1 MAITVTAGANCTLEG
16 VRASLLV
23 TGLALALACAPGP
36 SATAPWRAIAC
47 DSAVGSPAN
56 ASDVPAFGTAG
67 WKTDFARHCVPLS
80 EITSGGPP
88 RDGIPPLDRPT
99 FDEAALA
106 DTWLEPQEPVIVVAE
121 ANEARA
127 YPLQIL
133 IWHEIVNDTL
143 AGRPVVVTFCP
154 LCNTSLVYDRRV
166 GGRELTFGTTG
177 DLRYSDLVMWD
188 RQTESWWQQATGEA
202 IVGELTAMHLA
213 RVPSVVLS
221 YEEFKRAHPHGAVLS
236 RDGATAETRAKTG
249 QGRRYGQNP
258 YVGYDRADS
267 PPIASFFGDRAL
279 DARLP
284 PKARVG
290 VATFATP
297 PVAYR
302 LDDLRSAAAL
312 NDRIAGRPT
321 VLLYLRGVA
330 SPLDTAATALG
341 GDIGQAVLY
350 DPTVDGRTLT
360 FDAGKDRTFT
370 DRETQTA
377 WSVSGIAIAGA
388 LAGRYLRPLDH
399 EVTFWFIWSVFRP
412 ETEVRPIAR

>member
-23 TGLALALACAPGP
+23 AVLALALACAPGP

-202 IVGELTAMHLA
+202 IVGELTAMRLA

-221 YEEFKRAHPHGAVLS
+221 YEEFKRARTHMALCS
-236 RDGATAETRAKTG
+236 RATARPRRPARKQGRDVAMAKTRTSVTTAPT
-249 QGRRYGQNP
+249 RRRS
-258 YVGYDRADS
+258 RAS
-267 PPIASFFGDRAL
+267 S
-279 DARLP
+279 
-284 PKARVG
+284 
-290 VATFATP
+290 
-297 PVAYR
+297 
-302 LDDLRSAAAL
+302 
-312 NDRIAGRPT
+312 
-321 VLLYLRGVA
+321 
-330 SPLDTAATALG
+330 
-341 GDIGQAVLY
+341 
-350 DPTVDGRTLT
+350 
-360 FDAGKDRTFT
+360 
-370 DRETQTA
+370 
-377 WSVSGIAIAGA
+377 AIALSMLGC
-388 LAGRYLRPLDH
+388 LRRHASESPRSRPRPSPTGWT
-399 EVTFWFIWSVFRP
+399 TFGPRP
-412 ETEVRPIAR
+412 P

>member
-1 MAITVTAGANCTLEG
+1 M
-16 VRASLLV
+16 RA
-23 TGLALALACAPGP
+23 ALALASVIVAAACARQPVT
-36 SATAPWRAIAC
+36 AAPWSDISCA
-47 DSAVGSPAN
+47 SAVGSPAN
-56 ASDVPAFGTAG
+56 ASDVPGFSTAG

-166 GGRELTFGTTG
+166 GGRELNFGTTG

-202 IVGELTAMHLA
+202 IVGELTATRLE
-213 RVPSVVLS
+213 RVPSAVFS
-221 YEEFKRAHPHGAVLS
+221 YEQFKLAYPGGAVLS

-258 YVGYDRADS
+258 YVGYDPR
-267 PPIASFFGDRAL
+267 
-279 DARLP
+279 RL
-284 PKARVG
+284 
-290 VATFATP
+290 
-297 PVAYR
+297 
-302 LDDLRSAAAL
+302 AA
-312 NDRIAGRPT
+312 
-321 VLLYLRGVA
+321 
-330 SPLDTAATALG
+330 
-341 GDIGQAVLY
+341 
-350 DPTVDGRTLT
+350 
-360 FDAGKDRTFT
+360 
-370 DRETQTA
+370 DRE
-377 WSVSGIAIAGA
+377 
-388 LAGRYLRPLDH
+388 LLR
-399 EVTFWFIWSVFRP
+399 R
-412 ETEVRPIAR
+412 